1 MVVERVERKM
11 VGKWFS
17 FLSALIILL
26 GIGMPQV
33 KAEVMNRETYEMD
46 WSYSKAKD
54 REIKTE
60 IIKTAS
66 GSIAYCL
73 TPDLRSPNG
82 DDLPE
87 MGKTSDAVY
96 RVLLNGY
103 PQKSPSEL
111 GVATVEE
118 AHYATQLAVW
128 IAANELTKEDLVAKN
143 KQVHNLMKRLVEASK
158 KETGSQDVFFKVNPI
173 DPQTAMQKGDYLE
186 TGFYAIQTN
195 AVSGSYTILPESAPK
210 GIRIVNEQGEEKST
224 LSINERFKILI
235 PKDTISGNFKMKVKS
250 TLTNLQAI
258 AFKGSGKIQNTTIL
272 LQRNSEKI
280 STDLIVNWESVGSL
294 KIMKLGEQKEVLKGA
309 IFEVSNETFKQNVTT
324 NDKGIAELG
333 NLPIGIYN
341 VKEIQAP
348 AGYVLDSNVKKIEVK
363 TGETAVLELKN
374 ENIKGELEITKV
386 DVADGNTKLPNA
398 EFTIYNEQGKEVVK
412 GKTNEQGVAKFKLP
426 YGKYTYKETIAP
438 NGYVMNEEA
447 FSFEI
452 KENGEIIKH
461 IVQDKKVEG
470 ELEITKVDVVDGNMK
485 LPNAEFT
492 IYNEQGKEV
501 AKGKTNEQG
510 VAKFKLPYGKYTYKE
525 TIAPNGYVMNEE
537 TFSFEIK
544 ENGEI
549 IKHIV
554 QDKKVEGEL
563 EITKVDVADGN
574 TKLPN
579 AEFTIYNEQG
589 KEVAKGKTNEQ
600 GVAKFKLPYG
610 KYTYKETIA
619 PNGYVMNE
627 ETFSFEIKENGE
639 IIKHTVKNKKE
650 EKPSTTPKPDQP
662 QTPGGEVKPS
672 TDDVKSIEKPAKDE
686 VRLPMTGGTK
696 EFALLFILGIGFII
710 AGAYVLRMGQK
721 A

>member
-1 MVVERVERKM
+1 MKRKM
-11 VGKWFS
+11 IGKWFS

-26 GIGMPQV
+26 GIAMPQV
-33 KAEVMNRETYEMD
+33 KAEVMNRETYKMD
-46 WSYSKAKD
+46 WSYSNSKQ

-103 PQKSPSEL
+103 PQKGPSEL
-111 GVATVEE
+111 GVATTEE

-128 IAANELTKEDLVAKN
+128 IAANELTEEDLIAKN
-143 KQVHNLMKRLVEASK
+143 ERVHNLMKRLVEASK
-158 KETGSQDVFFKVNPI
+158 KETGLQDVFFKVNPV
-173 DPQTAMQKGDYLE
+173 DSQTVTQKGDYLE
-186 TGFYAIQTN
+186 TGFYAVQTN
-195 AVSGSYTILPESAPK
+195 AVSGSYTILPENAPK
-210 GIRIVNEQGEEKST
+210 GLRIVNENGEEKT
-224 LSINERFKILI
+224 ILSINEKFKILI
-235 PKDTISGNFKMKVKS
+235 PKNTSSGNFKMKVKS

-258 AFKGSGKIQNTTIL
+258 AFKGSEKVQNTTVL

-280 STDLIVNWESVGSL
+280 STDLVVNWESVGSL
-294 KIMKLGEQKEVLKGA
+294 KIMKLGEKKEVLKGA
-309 IFEVSNETFKQNVTT
+309 VFEVSNENFKQNVTT

-333 NLPIGIYN
+333 NLPIGIYS

-348 AGYVLDSNVKKIEVK
+348 AGYVLDGSVKKIEVK
-363 TGETAVLELKN
+363 TGETAVLALKN
-374 ENIKGELEITKV
+374 ENVKGELEITKV

-412 GKTNEQGVAKFKLP
+412 GKTNEQGIAKFKLP
-426 YGKYTYKETIAP
+426 YGKYKYKETIAP
-438 NGYVMNEEA
+438 NGYV
-447 FSFEI
+447 I
-452 KENGEIIKH
+452 
-461 IVQDKKVEG
+461 
-470 ELEITKVDVVDGNMK
+470 
-485 LPNAEFT
+485 
-492 IYNEQGKEV
+492 
-501 AKGKTNEQG
+501 
-510 VAKFKLPYGKYTYKE
+510 
-525 TIAPNGYVMNEE
+525 NEE
-537 TFSFEIK
+537 TFAFEIK

-589 KEVAKGKTNEQ
+589 KEVVKGKTDEK

-619 PNGYVMNE
+619 PNGYVINE
-627 ETFSFEIKENGE
+627 ETFAFEIKENGQ
-639 IIKHTVKNKKE
+639 IIKHIVQDKKVEGELEITKVDIADGNTKLPNAEFTIYNEQGKEVVKGKTNEQGIAKFKLPYGKYKYKETIAPNGYVINEEIFAFEIKEDGEILKHIVGNKKE
-650 EKPSTTPKPDQP
+650 EKASLPSKPNKPTPN
-662 QTPGGEVKPS
+662 GEVKPS
-672 TDDVKSIEKPAKDE
+672 ADVKPVQQHNTHNE
-686 VRLPMTGGTK
+686 VRLPATGGVSN
-696 EFALLFILGIGFII
+696 EFTSLFVLGISFII
-710 AGAYVLRMGQK
+710 AGAYVLRMK
-721 A
+721 NRKEM